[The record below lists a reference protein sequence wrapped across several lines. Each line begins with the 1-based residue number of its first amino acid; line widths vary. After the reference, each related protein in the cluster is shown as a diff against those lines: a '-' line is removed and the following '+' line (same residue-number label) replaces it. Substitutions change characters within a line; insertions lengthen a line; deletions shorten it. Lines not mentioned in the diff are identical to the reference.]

1 MRQAPAQASTQ
12 KTHTTIFS
20 FSLPQTSQP
29 LFPTSQR
36 VPQKVEAAR
45 ITIAARKFM
54 SRRSQ
59 STSVLPVETFRDSSQ
74 VLDGVNR
81 FTELHHR
88 RIARSTLK
96 CGGIVLSA
104 IIAARGNCS

>member
-20 FSLPQTSQP
+20 FSLPQTSLP

-45 ITIAARKFM
+45 ITICCDAVYVGTVPKHKCATCGNLLRFE
-54 SRRSQ
+54 SSFAWSQ
-59 STSVLPVETFRDSSQ
+59 SVYGIAPSMLPCRALGCQ
-74 VLDGVNR
+74 L
-81 FTELHHR
+81 
-88 RIARSTLK
+88 
-96 CGGIVLSA
+96 
-104 IIAARGNCS
+104 

>member
-1 MRQAPAQASTQ
+1 MQAPARASTQ
-12 KTHTTIFS
+12 RTHTTIFS
-20 FSLPQTSQP
+20 FSLPQTSLP

-59 STSVLPVETFRDSSQ
+59 STSALPVETFPDSNQ
-74 VLDGVNR
+74 ILDGVNR
-81 FTELHHR
+81 FTESHHR
-88 RIARSTLK
+88 KIALSTLK
-96 CGGIVLSA
+96 CDGL
-104 IIAARGNCS
+104 